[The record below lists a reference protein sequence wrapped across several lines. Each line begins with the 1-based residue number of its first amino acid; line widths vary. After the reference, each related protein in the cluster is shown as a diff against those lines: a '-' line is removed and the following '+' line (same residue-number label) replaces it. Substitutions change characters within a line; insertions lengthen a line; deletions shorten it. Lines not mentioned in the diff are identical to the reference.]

1 MKIES
6 ALQDDHQI
14 KLTVD
19 IDDDTLLA
27 AKKKAAK
34 RLAKRTKIPGFRP
47 GKAPYPVI
55 IKHIGE
61 GSVLEEAID
70 IIIKEQYPKVIKE
83 ANIDPYGPGTLEN
96 VNSVEPLEMEFIV
109 PLSPE
114 VDIGESLNI
123 RKPFDPPEITGQD
136 VEQVLNNM
144 LERHAELG
152 EVERPAQES
161 DLVNIRLYAF
171 KTSDADAVDSEV
183 FPERSVPIIIR
194 SDEKVDPK
202 EPNNNDKNNKEW
214 PFPGFS
220 SNLIGMEK
228 DIAKEITH
236 QFSDEAPDPF
246 KNNRITFSISIE
258 NVQSRNL
265 PDLNDEFAKNTG
277 GYPDLKSMRADILTN
292 LDRQNLEMYEQSYDE
307 EILNEAVEISKFK
320 YPPQALEHE
329 INDVVT
335 SLKNRLESQNL
346 DLDIYMKTRNINEQ
360 ELREEVTPVAK
371 ERLEKTLFLYE
382 IAKQDGIAV
391 DDKKVKTEAQQTLD
405 YLSQSLPYKDARKL
419 SNENIVA
426 NLEWNI
432 RADLLARSAMV
443 HFRDIC
449 SGKIDDD
456 NNNENDNQQVNV
468 LNEEVVNEIHNDT
481 DHVSNTLP
489 ENELSKLDIEDSDD
503 SSEENF

>member
-70 IIIKEQYPKVIKE
+70 IIIKEQYPEVIKE

-171 KTSDADAVDSEV
+171 KTSDADAV
-183 FPERSVPIIIR
+183 
-194 SDEKVDPK
+194 
-202 EPNNNDKNNKEW
+202 
-214 PFPGFS
+214 
-220 SNLIGMEK
+220 
-228 DIAKEITH
+228 
-236 QFSDEAPDPF
+236 
-246 KNNRITFSISIE
+246 
-258 NVQSRNL
+258 
-265 PDLNDEFAKNTG
+265 EF
-277 GYPDLKSMRADILTN
+277 
-292 LDRQNLEMYEQSYDE
+292 
-307 EILNEAVEISKFK
+307 
-320 YPPQALEHE
+320 
-329 INDVVT
+329 
-335 SLKNRLESQNL
+335 
-346 DLDIYMKTRNINEQ
+346 
-360 ELREEVTPVAK
+360 
-371 ERLEKTLFLYE
+371 
-382 IAKQDGIAV
+382 
-391 DDKKVKTEAQQTLD
+391 
-405 YLSQSLPYKDARKL
+405 
-419 SNENIVA
+419 
-426 NLEWNI
+426 
-432 RADLLARSAMV
+432 
-443 HFRDIC
+443 
-449 SGKIDDD
+449 
-456 NNNENDNQQVNV
+456 
-468 LNEEVVNEIHNDT
+468 
-481 DHVSNTLP
+481 
-489 ENELSKLDIEDSDD
+489 
-503 SSEENF
+503 